1 MQINISE
8 IISTDYKVQTF
19 NPEIEMEVFC
29 LDGERYNFIR
39 KSPVELRAQNEGH
52 SVVNLS
58 GHVDVTIDIPCSR
71 CLTSVPTRLAFD
83 FSQKVDFEKLK
94 AEQLD
99 DLDET
104 SFMEESSLDV
114 DRFVYNEILMR
125 FPMKTLC
132 REDCKGLCLKCGKN
146 LNEGECGCDRA
157 SLDQECQLSG
167 IFLIILRRCKPC
179 LFVQRIN
186 LLKQGETA
194 VEQTGR

>member
-39 KSPVELRAQNEGH
+39 KSPVELKAQNEGH

-114 DRFVYNEILMR
+114 DRFVYNEISMR

-157 SLDQECQLSG
+157 SLDPRMSAIRD
-167 IFLIILRRCKPC
+167 IFNNFKE
-179 LFVQRIN
+179 V
-186 LLKQGETA
+186 
-194 VEQTGR
+194 

>member
-39 KSPVELRAQNEGH
+39 KSPVELKAQNEGH
-52 SVVNLS
+52 SVVNFS

-157 SLDQECQLSG
+157 SLDPRTVSYTHLTLPT
-167 IFLIILRRCKPC
+167 I
-179 LFVQRIN
+179 
-186 LLKQGETA
+186 A
-194 VEQTGR
+194 

>member
-19 NPEIEMEVFC
+19 NPEIEMEAFC

-39 KSPVELRAQNEGH
+39 KSPVELKAQNEGH

-132 REDCKGLCLKCGKN
+132 R
-146 LNEGECGCDRA
+146 
-157 SLDQECQLSG
+157 
-167 IFLIILRRCKPC
+167 
-179 LFVQRIN
+179 
-186 LLKQGETA
+186 
-194 VEQTGR
+194 

>member
-19 NPEIEMEVFC
+19 SPEIEMEAFC
-29 LDGERYNFIR
+29 LDGEHYEFIR
-39 KSPVELRAQNEGH
+39 KSPVELKAQNEGH
-52 SVVNLS
+52 SVVNFS

-71 CLTSVPTRLAFD
+71 CLTSVPTRLDFD

-125 FPMKTLC
+125 FPMKTIC
-132 REDCKGLCLKCGKN
+132 REDCKGLCNVCGQN
-146 LNEGECGCDRA
+146 LNTGSCNCEDTG
-157 SLDQECQLSG
+157 LDPRMSVV
-167 IFLIILRRCKPC
+167 RD
-179 LFVQRIN
+179 LFKNFKEV
-186 LLKQGETA
+186 
-194 VEQTGR
+194 

>member
-19 NPEIEMEVFC
+19 NPEIEMEAFC

-39 KSPVELRAQNEGH
+39 KSPVELKAQNEGH
-52 SVVNLS
+52 SVVNFS

-99 DLDET
+99 
-104 SFMEESSLDV
+104 V
-114 DRFVYNEILMR
+114 DRLVYLEVLMSW
-125 FPMKTLC
+125 PLKVLC

-157 SLDQECQLSG
+157 SLDPRMSAIRD
-167 IFLIILRRCKPC
+167 IFNNFKE
-179 LFVQRIN
+179 V
-186 LLKQGETA
+186 
-194 VEQTGR
+194 